1 MEKAI
6 WKGKIIYASD
16 IKDEYEFENV
26 IRLASA
32 NGELQCPDGNCDSP
46 TLKYCHGNKKR
57 PYFAH
62 KHTSNCDYDTYDKSN
77 TQNINDIKLLVYNHL
92 TNKGFKVDMDVKM
105 FEHQYAHI
113 VVNENNNPYVIEIV
127 QDSVTLRKISR
138 IVSQYDNHKIPIK
151 FLIIGNE
158 TIMQNE
164 SDYNFIRRF
173 SLNDSVNNDLLVI
186 NEDGT
191 ELYQSRL
198 DKYRYAYHGNKL
210 YGYDEIYFEKANFEE
225 LTFKNTELT
234 ISGFN
239 SRYNEWYT
247 EKQERYKN
255 FIEEKKRIRTS
266 PQIPKTFKFITTP
279 EIKEETSI
287 SGEVDTPK
295 QSKLKPVVLPPIDT
309 SEVKKTR
316 DLSFIEGIFLPPGK
330 DKKISDLFGIWTEED
345 FLDRLEKVCYR
356 KDEVAFKHL
365 IVKMKTATPVE
376 EELYIRMGKK
386 FKESRPD
393 YHYILQTAYIK
404 SNKQTK
410 HL

>member
-6 WKGKIIYASD
+6 WQGKTIYASD
-16 IKDEYEFENV
+16 VKDKYEFEKK
-26 IRLASA
+26 IRLASS
-32 NGELQCPDGNCDSP
+32 NGELQCPDGCCDSP

-62 KHTSNCDYDTYDKSN
+62 KHTSDCDYDTYDKN
-77 TQNINDIKLLVYNHL
+77 NIQNINDIKFLVYNHL
-92 TNKGFKVDMDVKM
+92 ISKGFKVDIDVKI
-105 FEHQYAHI
+105 FEHQYTH
-113 VVNENNNPYVIEIV
+113 VVVYENDNPYVIEIV
-127 QDSVTLRKISR
+127 QNSVTARKISR
-138 IVSQYDNHKIPIK
+138 IVSRYENHKIPIK

-158 TIMQNE
+158 SILKNE

-173 SLNDSVNNDLLVI
+173 SLNDSDNNEFIVI
-186 NEDGT
+186 NEEGT

-198 DKYRYAYHGNKL
+198 DKYKYVYQGYKL
-210 YGYDEIYFEKANFEE
+210 YDYDEIYFEKANFEE
-225 LTFKNTELT
+225 LTFENTELT
-234 ISGFN
+234 ISGFC

-255 FIEEKKRIRTS
+255 FIEEKNRIIKN
-266 PQIPKTFKFITTP
+266 PPKPKIFENPSVVKTD
-279 EIKEETSI
+279 EETSTLI
-287 SGEVDTPK
+287 NDNVPK

-316 DLSFIEGIFLPPGK
+316 DLSFIEEIFLPPGK

-345 FLDRLEKVCYR
+345 FVDRLEKVCYR

-365 IVKMKTATPVE
+365 IVKIKTATPAE
-376 EELYIRMGKK
+376 EELYIRMGKE
-386 FKESRPD
+386 FKDSRPD

-404 SNKQTK
+404 ANK
-410 HL
+410 

>member
-6 WKGKIIYASD
+6 WKGETIYASD
-16 IKDEYEFENV
+16 VKDKYEFEKK

-32 NGELQCPDGNCDSP
+32 NGELQCPDGCCDSP

-62 KHTSNCDYDTYDKSN
+62 KHTSDCDYDTYDKNN
-77 TQNINDIKLLVYNHL
+77 TQNINDVKFLIYNHL
-92 TNKGFKVDMDVKM
+92 ISKGFKIDIDVKI

-113 VVNENNNPYVIEIV
+113 VIYENDNPYAIEIV
-127 QDSVTLRKISR
+127 QNSVTARKISR
-138 IVSQYDNHKIPIK
+138 IVSQYENHKIPVK

-158 TIMQNE
+158 TILQNE

-173 SLNDSVNNDLLVI
+173 SLNDSANNDLLVI
-186 NEDGT
+186 NEEGT

-198 DKYRYAYHGNKL
+198 DKYRYVYQGYKL
-210 YGYDEIYFEKANFEE
+210 YDYDEIYFEKENFEE
-225 LTFKNTELT
+225 LTFENFELT
-234 ISGFN
+234 ISGFS

-255 FIEEKKRIRTS
+255 FIEEKNRILTS
-266 PQIPKTFKFITTP
+266 PQIPKTVEITTTTK
-279 EIKEETSI
+279 IKEEPSI
-287 SGEVDTPK
+287 SDEVNTPK

-309 SEVKKTR
+309 SEVRKTR
-316 DLSFIEGIFLPPGK
+316 DLSFIEEIFLPPGK

-345 FLDRLEKVCYR
+345 FIDRLEKVCYR

-365 IVKMKTATPVE
+365 IVKMKTATLAE
-376 EELYIRMGKK
+376 KEIYIKMGKE
-386 FKESRPD
+386 FNESRPD

-404 SNKQTK
+404 SRKTN
-410 HL
+410 

>member
-6 WKGKIIYASD
+6 WKGETIYASNV
-16 IKDEYEFENV
+16 KDNYKFENV
-26 IRLASA
+26 IRLAST
-32 NGELQCPDGNCDSP
+32 NGELQCPDGCCDSP
-46 TLKYCHGNKKR
+46 TLKYCHGNKKK

-62 KHTSNCDYDTYDKSN
+62 KHTSDCDYDAYDKNN
-77 TQNINDIKLLVYNHL
+77 TPNINDIKFLVYNHL
-92 TNKGFKVDMDVKM
+92 MSKGFKVDIDVKM

-113 VVNENNNPYVIEIV
+113 AIYENNNLHAIEIV

-138 IVSQYDNHKIPIK
+138 IVSQYKNHKIPVV
-151 FLIIGNE
+151 FLIIGSE
-158 TIMQNE
+158 TMLQNE

-173 SLNDSVNNDLLVI
+173 SLNDSDNNEFIVI
-186 NEDGT
+186 NEDRT

-198 DKYRYAYHGNKL
+198 DKYRYVYRGNKL
-210 YGYDEIYFEKANFEE
+210 YGYDEIYFEKSNFEE
-225 LTFKNTELT
+225 LTFENTKLT
-234 ISGFN
+234 ISGYS

-255 FIEEKKRIRTS
+255 FIEEKNRIRTS
-266 PQIPKTFKFITTP
+266 PKKTKTFEFTTTP
-279 EIKEETSI
+279 EIKEEPSI

-309 SEVKKTR
+309 SKVKKTR

-330 DKKISDLFGIWTEED
+330 DKKISNLFGIWTEED

-365 IVKMKTATPVE
+365 IVKMKTATPDE
-376 EELYIRMGKK
+376 KELYIRMGKE

-393 YHYILQTAYIK
+393 YHYILITAYIK
-404 SNKQTK
+404 ANKT
-410 HL
+410 HHG

>member
-6 WKGKIIYASD
+6 WKGETIYASD
-16 IKDEYEFENV
+16 VKDNYKFENV
-26 IRLASA
+26 IRLAST
-32 NGELQCPDGNCDSP
+32 NGELQCPDGCCDSP
-46 TLKYCHGNKKR
+46 TLKYCHGNKKK

-62 KHTSNCDYDTYDKSN
+62 KHTSDCDYDTYDKNN
-77 TQNINDIKLLVYNHL
+77 TQNINDIKFLVYNHFI
-92 TNKGFKVDMDVKM
+92 NKGVEVDIDVKM

-113 VVNENNNPYVIEIV
+113 VIYENNNPYAIEIV

-173 SLNDSVNNDLLVI
+173 SLNDSDSNEFIVI

-198 DKYRYAYHGNKL
+198 DKYRYVYQGYKL
-210 YGYDEIYFEKANFEE
+210 YDYDEIYFEKSNFEE
-225 LTFKNTELT
+225 LTFENSKLT
-234 ISGFN
+234 INGFS
-239 SRYNEWYT
+239 SRYNEWYS

-255 FIEEKKRIRTS
+255 FIEEKNRIRTS
-266 PQIPKTFKFITTP
+266 SQTFKTVEITATPKT
-279 EIKEETSI
+279 KEESSI
-287 SGEVDTPK
+287 SDEIDTPK
-295 QSKLKPVVLPPIDT
+295 QSKIKPVVLPPIDT
-309 SEVKKTR
+309 SEVKQSK
-316 DLSFIEGIFLPPGK
+316 DLSFIEEIFLPPGK
-330 DKKISDLFGIWTEED
+330 DKKISELFGIWTEED
-345 FLDRLEKVCYR
+345 FIARLEKVCYR

-365 IVKMKTATPVE
+365 IVKMKTATSIE
-376 EELYIRMGKK
+376 KELYIRLGKE

-404 SNKQTK
+404 SRKTN
-410 HL
+410 